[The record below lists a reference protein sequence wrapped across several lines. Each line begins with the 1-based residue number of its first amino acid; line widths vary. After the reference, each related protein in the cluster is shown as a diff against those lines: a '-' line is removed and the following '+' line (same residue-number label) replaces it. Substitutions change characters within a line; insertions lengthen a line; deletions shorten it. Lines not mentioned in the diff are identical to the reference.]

1 MTFGISPDY
10 PLRNGVICKEWG
22 KFRLFKSHKIYTSL
36 ISEPKLR
43 RFVKDGYLR
52 NKQRN
57 SKGIT
62 AEARSKEQ
70 GAAETEEGA
79 AAETGEAGA
88 ASTCISGGGAEAVS
102 RRSDFF

>member
-1 MTFGISPDY
+1 M
-10 PLRNGVICKEWG
+10 
-22 KFRLFKSHKIYTSL
+22 
-36 ISEPKLR
+36 SEPKVR
-43 RFVKDGYLR
+43 RFVQDGYLR

-62 AEARSKEQ
+62 AIAGEPATSAVKRGE
-70 GAAETEEGA
+70 AETEEGA

-88 ASTCISGGGAEAVS
+88 VSTCISGGGAEAFS